1 MSIKNIIFPIC
12 LGFFVVLVLFTLGQ
26 WQLSRLQWKNDL
38 LDNIERKLLEQ
49 PVNVPVLPTEGL
61 DKYRSVR
68 FSGSLLKEEIH
79 VLTSIKLLGPGF
91 LAVSPF
97 LLDDGR
103 KILVDRGFIPEN
115 EKNLS
120 RYWGLIELEGNLFWP
135 NETDGFTPEANLSK
149 NIWFARDIELMSVM
163 LKTEPIMVVI
173 TKSSLDHGAK
183 MQSLDVN
190 LPNNHLQYAITWFSL
205 ATIWFFMSIY
215 LIIVTKRKNNLS

>member
-1 MSIKNIIFPIC
+1 M
-12 LGFFVVLVLFTLGQ
+12 
-26 WQLSRLQWKNDL
+26 
-38 LDNIERKLLEQ
+38 
-49 PVNVPVLPTEGL
+49 
-61 DKYRSVR
+61 
-68 FSGSLLKEEIH
+68 
-79 VLTSIKLLGPGF
+79 
-91 LAVSPF
+91 AVSPF